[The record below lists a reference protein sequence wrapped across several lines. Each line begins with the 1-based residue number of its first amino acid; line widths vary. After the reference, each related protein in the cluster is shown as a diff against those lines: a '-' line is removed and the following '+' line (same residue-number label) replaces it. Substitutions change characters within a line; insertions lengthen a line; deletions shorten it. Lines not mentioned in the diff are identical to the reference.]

1 MLYVSQWRSNEI
13 YYALDAWTCTL
24 PNPGTT
30 EWLKS
35 SAEARRPDALR
46 CLRTEYVDTRAHI
59 RAHEHT
65 NARTHTLTHSLAH
78 SQTHTLTNTH
88 T

>member
-13 YYALDAWTCTL
+13 YYALDAWTCTS

-35 SAEARRPDALR
+35 SDEARRPDALR
-46 CLRTEYVDTRAHI
+46 CLRTEYVDTRAH
-59 RAHEHT
+59 EHT
-65 NARTHTLTHSLAH
+65 NARTHARTFTLTHSLTH
-78 SQTHTLTNTH
+78 SQTHT
-88 T
+88 